1 MKTCKQRLTPIST
14 KKQYCLGVVVDATY
28 ESCVENEDATE
39 KLLIQTKLSDLQVM
53 IAMLKSFRIRQEIR

>member
-28 ESCVENEDATE
+28 ESCVENEDDAE
-39 KLLIQTKLSDLQVM
+39 KFLIQTKLSNLQVLV
-53 IAMLKSFRIRQEIR
+53 AMRYKQTELL